1 MQLNVSCVF
10 QAQMTG
16 LEVANDAMP
25 DLSSNP
31 QVMHVWDSVLLVS
44 QITENQG
51 DNVFLMAMQVL
62 SFPQ

>member
-1 MQLNVSCVF
+1 
-10 QAQMTG
+10 MTG

>member
-16 LEVANDAMP
+16 LEVANDAML

-31 QVMHVWDSVLLVS
+31 RVTHVWDSVLLVS